1 MVGFSSLFDQEK
13 IYACLGNLTMMGD
26 TVERMNEMRKL
37 AGLLKLPLTVA
48 PEMLPSEEEMTKQI
62 AGKITQALRDMA
74 KDGGSLREPILDATT
89 QKMVRQVFVALWTS
103 IAIDPYKREIY
114 EQQKKLLKDMG
125 IEKILARGQR
135 MGKIVEAVL
144 PGVVQ
149 LIEAAKGTDNDDK
162 AERRSLKKFYT
173 EELFKMSYDELVAR
187 SHQRYGL
194 VPMGT
199 FFDLAEKSAA
209 QLTQADLML
218 AIATFAE
225 VVSPARLA
233 KAVYSGLALAKK
245 ASDFLEDPANKD
257 ATSLSP
263 ALKGQL
269 TRYGRELLAIATA
282 AKDAIV
288 ATKLPLFTRFD
299 EVVEGTRANRLAVET
314 LEEPKAPATPK
325 RGRGKALAPK
335 PGEKA

>member
-1 MVGFSSLFDQEK
+1 
-13 IYACLGNLTMMGD
+13 
-26 TVERMNEMRKL
+26 
-37 AGLLKLPLTVA
+37 
-48 PEMLPSEEEMTKQI
+48 
-62 AGKITQALRDMA
+62 
-74 KDGGSLREPILDATT
+74 
-89 QKMVRQVFVALWTS
+89 
-103 IAIDPYKREIY
+103 
-114 EQQKKLLKDMG
+114 
-125 IEKILARGQR
+125 
-135 MGKIVEAVL
+135 
-144 PGVVQ
+144 
-149 LIEAAKGTDNDDK
+149 
-162 AERRSLKKFYT
+162 
-173 EELFKMSYDELVAR
+173 
-187 SHQRYGL
+187 
-194 VPMGT
+194 MGT